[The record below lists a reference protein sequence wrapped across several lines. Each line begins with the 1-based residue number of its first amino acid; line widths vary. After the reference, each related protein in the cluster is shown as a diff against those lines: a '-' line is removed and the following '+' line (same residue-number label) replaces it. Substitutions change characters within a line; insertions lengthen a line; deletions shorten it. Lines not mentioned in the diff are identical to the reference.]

1 MPNLSPVEVVVVA
14 MLALIVFGPDKLPGI
29 ARTVG
34 RTFNDLRR
42 MANEA
47 KTEFRS
53 GIDEPAPG
61 SAPVADEPVVAG
73 PVEEGSDEH
82 GPKRPQ

>member
-29 ARTVG
+29 ARQVG
-34 RTFNDLRR
+34 RTLNDLRR

-47 KTEFRS
+47 KTEFKT
-53 GIDEPAPG
+53 GLD
-61 SAPVADEPVVAG
+61 APVADEP
-73 PVEEGSDEH
+73 EEGEANEP
-82 GPKRPQ
+82 GPERPQ

>member
-1 MPNLSPVEVVVVA
+1 MPSLSPVEIMVVA

-34 RTFNDLRR
+34 RTLNDLRR

-47 KTEFRS
+47 RDEFRTGLDGS
-53 GIDEPAPG
+53 VGDGQVGDEP
-61 SAPVADEPVVAG
+61 E
-73 PVEEGSDEH
+73 EEGPREP
-82 GPKRPQ
+82 GAERPQ